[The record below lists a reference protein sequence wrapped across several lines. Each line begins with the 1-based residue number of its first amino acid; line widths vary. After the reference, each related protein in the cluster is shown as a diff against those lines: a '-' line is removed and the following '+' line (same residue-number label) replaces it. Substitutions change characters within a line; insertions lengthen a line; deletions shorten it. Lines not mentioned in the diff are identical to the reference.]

1 MKHLLNGVTIAAA
14 LAIAAPVWAQTGAP
28 MTGAPMT
35 GAPMSPSAPAAPPD
49 ATVAPAEP
57 MATTR
62 HHRARPHREARH
74 AVHGTGKTSADNGM
88 TEQLNREELSRI
100 QTGGGTAPMG
110 AAPMPM
116 GQGGG
121 PRPSGH

>member
-28 MTGAPMT
+28 M
-35 GAPMSPSAPAAPPD
+35 SPSAPAAPP
-49 ATVAPAEP
+49 AASAAPAEL
-57 MATTR
+57 MAATP
-62 HHRARPHREARH
+62 HHRARPHRVARQGMR
-74 AVHGTGKTSADNGM
+74 GTGKARADNGM

-100 QTGGGTAPMG
+100 QTGGGIAPM
-110 AAPMPM
+110 AAPAPMPM
-116 GQGGG
+116 GTGG